1 MTLWA
6 DRDDYDT
13 MVVPSYNDIKG
24 GTVMT
29 MILWG
34 YSHDY
39 KIMVGPSLMVMTL
52 WGVLKKKTLMG
63 YPFDCDIMWVPSSL
77 WKYIAYP
84 HDYEI
89 MGDP

>member
-6 DRDDYDT
+6 YRDDCDT
-13 MVVPSYNDIKG
+13 MGVLSYNDIKE

-34 YSHDY
+34 YSQDY
-39 KIMVGPSLMVMTL
+39 KIMVGPSLTVMTL

-63 YPFDCDIMWVPSSL
+63 HPFDCDIM
-77 WKYIAYP
+77 
-84 HDYEI
+84 
-89 MGDP
+89 